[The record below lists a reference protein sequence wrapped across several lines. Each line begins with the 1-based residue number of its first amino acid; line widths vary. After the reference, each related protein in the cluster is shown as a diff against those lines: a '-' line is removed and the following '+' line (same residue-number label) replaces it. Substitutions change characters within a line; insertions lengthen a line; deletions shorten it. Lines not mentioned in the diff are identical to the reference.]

1 MYGMNTKIPSR
12 DYFACMRSIKST
24 GAFWTHVR
32 TNLGRKAAYAM
43 IAKHYDGSAKIHD
56 FRDDTQM
63 LLCDRQGLDQGS
75 EGVLRRGHPLSGYS
89 EMAVYY

>member
-1 MYGMNTKIPSR
+1 MYGMNTKTPAR
-12 DYFACMRSIKST
+12 DYFASMINIKS
-24 GAFWTHVR
+24 GGSFWTHVR

-43 IAKHYDGSAKIHD
+43 IAKHYDKSVKIHD

-63 LLCDRQGLDQGS
+63 LFCDRQGLEQGS
-75 EGVLRRGHPLSGYS
+75 DGVLRRGHPLSGCS